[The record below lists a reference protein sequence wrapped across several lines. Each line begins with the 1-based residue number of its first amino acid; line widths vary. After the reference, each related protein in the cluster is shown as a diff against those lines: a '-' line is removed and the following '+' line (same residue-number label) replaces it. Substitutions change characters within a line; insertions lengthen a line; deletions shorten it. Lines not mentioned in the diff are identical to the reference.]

1 MAEEQRVYREWQ
13 PIRDY
18 EVSPNLLEDLEL
30 RALSGVWI
38 EQKERLRKSAGNAAF
53 MERLKREWA
62 VETGLIERLYIW
74 DRGITELLIEHGID
88 AALIPN
94 SASNDSGRVAA
105 MIRDQKDAVESVFA
119 FVQGHRSLSTSY
131 IKELHSVFTRNQP
144 FAEGRDQFGNK
155 TQIPLLR
162 GAYKERPNNP
172 LRRDGTLHLYC
183 PPEHVASEM
192 DNLVAWHAAH
202 EGVAPEVEA
211 AWLHH
216 RFAQIHPFQDG
227 NGRLARALATLIF
240 VKADWLP
247 LVVRDSDRAPY
258 IAALEEADR
267 GDLGPLVKL
276 FASLQRKQFV
286 KALGVARDVEQ
297 TLRVDARVAS
307 IRERLVAR
315 RDALV
320 QEWRQAEAS
329 ARLLHSFGKDRL
341 TEVRLLLDSAVKE
354 WPEFSFFVDEEFND
368 GDRSHYF
375 KRQIVSTARQL
386 EYYANTQH
394 YRSWVRLV
402 ARDGSDSQILLS
414 FHVVG
419 HAFQGVLACS
429 GTWFRRVQTDDGS
442 RESEGESTLSD
453 DVFQINYKE
462 AYEDAE
468 HRFAKW
474 LEGVIERGLGLWES
488 TTL

>member
-1 MAEEQRVYREWQ
+1 MAQGVPVYRDWQ
-13 PIRDY
+13 PISDY
-18 EVSPNLLEDLEL
+18 GMSPEALEDPEL

-38 EQKERLRKSAGNAAF
+38 EQKKRLLESTGSAAF

-62 VETGLIERLYIW
+62 VETGLIERLYTW
-74 DRGITELLIEHGID
+74 DRGNTELLIERGID
-88 AALIPN
+88 AALIPH
-94 SASNDSGRVAA
+94 SSTSDSDRVAA
-105 MIRDQKDAVESVFA
+105 MIRDQHDAVESVFA
-119 FVQGHRSLSTSY
+119 FVQGQRSISTSY
-131 IKELHSVFTRNQP
+131 IKELHSLFTRNQDV
-144 FAEGRDQFGNK
+144 AEGRDEFGNK
-155 TQIPLLR
+155 SQIALLR

-172 LRRDGTLHLYC
+172 VRPDGTLHVYC

-192 DNLVAWHAAH
+192 DNLVTWHSAH
-202 EGVAPEVEA
+202 EDVAPEVEA

-216 RFAQIHPFQDG
+216 RFTQIHPFQDG

-240 VKADWLP
+240 VKANWLP
-247 LVVRDSDRAPY
+247 LVVRDSDRASY

-267 GDLGPLVKL
+267 GDLRLLVQL

-286 KALGVARDVEQ
+286 KGLGVARDVEQ

-307 IRERLVAR
+307 IRARLSAR

-320 QEWRQAEAS
+320 NEWRQAEKS
-329 ARLLHSFGKDRL
+329 ARMLHAVGRHRL
-341 TEVRLLLDSAVKE
+341 EEVQRLLEGAVDP
-354 WPEFSFFVDEEFND
+354 WHEFSFFVDDEYND

-386 EYYANTQH
+386 EYYANTQR

-402 ARDGSDSQILLS
+402 ARDGSDSQILLA

-419 HAFQGVLACS
+419 YDFQGVLACS
-429 GTWFRRVQTDDGS
+429 GTWFRRVQTDDGG
-442 RESEGESTLSD
+442 RETEGETSLSD
-453 DVFQINYKE
+453 DVFQINYRE
-462 AYEDAE
+462 TYEDAE
-468 HRFAKW
+468 RRFAQW

-488 TTL
+488 TAL

>member
-1 MAEEQRVYREWQ
+1 MTQERPIYRDWQ
-13 PIRDY
+13 PISDY
-18 EVSPNLLEDLEL
+18 EVPTNSLEDREL

-38 EQKERLRKSAGNAAF
+38 EQKDRLLQSAGSTAF

-62 VETGLIERLYIW
+62 VETGLIERLYAF
-74 DRGITELLIEHGID
+74 DRGITELLIERGID
-88 AALIPN
+88 AALIPH
-94 SASNDSGRVAA
+94 SSSNDAGRVAA
-105 MIRDQKDAVESVFA
+105 MIQDQEDAVESVFA
-119 FVQGHRSLSTSY
+119 FVQGRRTLSTSY
-131 IKELHSVFTRNQP
+131 IKELHSVFTRNQH
-144 FAEGRDQFGNK
+144 FTEGRDQFGNK
-155 TQIPLLR
+155 SQIPLLR

-172 LRRDGTLHLYC
+172 LRPDGTLHAYC

-202 EGVAPEVEA
+202 EDVAPEVEA

-247 LVVRDSDRAPY
+247 LVVRDSDRASY
-258 IAALEEADR
+258 IGALEEADR
-267 GDLGPLVKL
+267 GELGPLVAL

-307 IRERLVAR
+307 IRRRLAAR

-320 QEWRQAEAS
+320 QEWRQAEES
-329 ARLLHSFGKDRL
+329 AQRLHNFGKGRLSEVLRLL
-341 TEVRLLLDSAVKE
+341 ESAVEE
-354 WPEFSFFVDEEFND
+354 WHEFSFFVDEEFND
-368 GDRSHYF
+368 GDRSHFF
-375 KRQIVSTARQL
+375 KRQIVSTAQRL

-419 HAFQGVLACS
+419 HDFQGVLACS

-442 RESEGESTLSD
+442 RETEGESSLSD
-453 DVFQINYKE
+453 DVFQINYRE

-468 HRFAKW
+468 RRFALW

>member
-1 MAEEQRVYREWQ
+1 MAQEQPVYREWQ
-13 PIRDY
+13 PISDY
-18 EVSPNLLEDLEL
+18 EVSPNLLEDIEL

-38 EQKERLRKSAGNAAF
+38 EQKERLQKSAGSAGF
-53 MERLKREWA
+53 MQRLKREWA
-62 VETGLIERLYIW
+62 VETGLIERLYTW
-74 DRGITELLIEHGID
+74 DRGITELLIERGID
-88 AALIPN
+88 AALIPH
-94 SASNDSGRVAA
+94 SSSSDPGRVAA
-105 MIRDQKDAVESVFA
+105 MIQDQEDAVESIFA
-119 FVQGHRSLSTSY
+119 FVQGQRTLSTSY
-131 IKELHSVFTRNQP
+131 IKELHSVFTRNQH

-155 TQIPLLR
+155 RQVPLLR
-162 GAYKERPNNP
+162 GAYKARPNNP
-172 LRRDGTLHLYC
+172 LRPDGTLHVYC

-216 RFAQIHPFQDG
+216 RFAQVHPFQDG

-240 VKADWLP
+240 VKAGWLP
-247 LVVRDSDRAPY
+247 LVVRDSDRASY
-258 IAALEEADR
+258 IAALEDADR
-267 GDLGPLVKL
+267 GDLGPLVTF
-276 FASLQRKQFV
+276 FAALQRKQFV
-286 KALGVARDVEQ
+286 SALGVARDVEQ

-307 IRERLVAR
+307 IRERLAAR

-320 QEWRQAEAS
+320 QEWRQAQES
-329 ARLLHSFGKDRL
+329 AKRLHSFGKDRL
-341 TEVRLLLDSAVKE
+341 EEVMRLLESAVEE
-354 WPEFSFFVDEEFND
+354 WHEFSFFVDEEFDD

-402 ARDGSDSQILLS
+402 AKDGSDSQILLS

-419 HAFQGVLACS
+419 QDFQGVLACS

-442 RESEGESTLSD
+442 RETEGESSLSHE
-453 DVFQINYKE
+453 VFQINYRE
-462 AYEDAE
+462 AYDDVER
-468 HRFAKW
+468 RFAQW